1 MLELKSKLESIWVCH
16 WHNKINS
23 PEKVAKLQMIK
34 FLLSFFFWGEGGGV
48 GGGDG

>member
-23 PEKVAKLQMIK
+23 PEIVAKLQMIK
-34 FLLSFFFWGEGGGV
+34 FLLSFFFFFSLGG